1 MDRFRPESSPGLA
14 SIRIRS
20 PRLSKFVVLC
30 FFCFVLIFKYRNEL
44 NVDSSGNPAYQLAAT
59 ASTQKVSR
67 HERPFCSRSQ
77 LQVGKWIKANISPAY
92 HSDACHN
99 REYRATDS
107 YEWEPQ
113 DHLSCVFV
121 PWDTAKFCSLLK
133 GAPIL
138 LVGDSLTFEHYVA
151 LVNTLG
157 GKTAKLLQ
165 HRSVHN
171 RMTIVQSVCDHQ
183 QTFVMYRRDD
193 KFSNLDR
200 HLNETFPVV
209 LILNRGAHYAPDQ
222 QLSSEV
228 QTTFLQVQAWQRRCR
243 DNGIKCHFF
252 WRTTVPGHPNCGN
265 FTQPVNNISVME
277 DMIANGESPKQYNWP
292 AFKHQNELVL
302 DQLEKS
308 NLEGYHIIDAYHSNI
323 LRPDQ
328 HARPIKPPG
337 ARGGPDCLHSC
348 SPGKVDVYNR
358 FLFHS
363 LLQSRTLEDASVL
376 ERFAF
381 PWNRT
386 SNIQPDGHDIIY

>member
-1 MDRFRPESSPGLA
+1 MDEFRLGSSPGSA
-14 SIRIRS
+14 STTIRS
-20 PRLSKFVVLC
+20 YRLSNIFVLC
-30 FFCFVLIFKYRNEL
+30 FFCFVLILKHKNEL
-44 NVDSSGNPAYQLAAT
+44 NVYSSGNPTYQLAAT
-59 ASTQKVSR
+59 ASIQKVSR

-77 LQVGKWIKANISPAY
+77 LQMGKWIKANISPAY
-92 HSDACHN
+92 HHNGDACYN
-99 REYRATDS
+99 SEYRATDS

-113 DHLSCVFV
+113 DHLSCIFA

-157 GKTAKLLQ
+157 GKTSKSLQ
-165 HRSVHN
+165 FHSVKKQ
-171 RMTIVQSVCDHQ
+171 MTIVQSVCDHQ
-183 QTFVMYRRDD
+183 ETFVMYRRKDNL
-193 KFSNLDR
+193 SHLDR
-200 HLNETFPVV
+200 YLNETFPVV
-209 LILNRGAHYAPDQ
+209 LILNRGAHYVPDQ

-228 QTTFLQVQAWQRRCR
+228 QTTFLQVQAWQKQCR
-243 DNGIKCHFF
+243 DYGVKCHFF
-252 WRTTVPGHPNCGN
+252 WRTSVPGHPNCGN
-265 FTQPVNNISVME
+265 FTQPVNNISLME
-277 DMIANGESPKQYNWP
+277 DMIANGDSPKKYNWP

-302 DQLEKS
+302 DQLEKA
-308 NLEGYHIIDAYHSNI
+308 NLVDYHIIDAYHSNI

-328 HARPIKPPG
+328 HARPIVSPG
-337 ARGGPDCLHSC
+337 VRGGPDCLHSC

-358 FLFHS
+358 LLSHS

-386 SNIQPDGHDIIY
+386 SNVQPDLIY